1 MAENLLRTLRCR
13 NANRPGV
20 FGRLASALGAAGA
33 NLGDIRTV
41 WVGPE
46 HFVRDIDIIVD
57 DAAMLAR
64 AVAEVDAVD
73 DVDLLE
79 VIDEV
84 HELHIDGKLEV
95 RATHP
100 VRTLHDLRRVY
111 TPGVAEVARTIAADP
126 EDSYLYTIRGKAVAI
141 VTNGTRV
148 LGLGNV
154 GPLAALPVMEGK
166 AALLQQFV
174 GLSAWPLV
182 LDTRDADEIVAT
194 TLHVAQGFGAIQL
207 EDIESP
213 VCFEVERRLVEALEM
228 PVLHDDQH
236 GTAVATLAA
245 ASNAMRRVGLE
256 LASARV
262 GIVGLGAAG
271 TAIARMLGAVTAQP
285 VLGSDPGA
293 DAIARLVALGGE
305 PARDLADLM
314 ARADLVVAVTGR
326 AGLIPAGAVRRGQVI
341 LALTNPDPEIRPED
355 ALAAGAAFA
364 ADGRS
369 VNNLLGFPG
378 ILRAAVDTRARRIDQ
393 GMYVA
398 AAHAIAR
405 LAGHDELV
413 PNPLRGD
420 VHRAVA
426 RAVAEAA
433 TKSGLARVVVPS
445 DYMLQ
450 VPASTKLPGYR

>member
-1 MAENLLRTLRCR
+1 MAEPLLRTLRCR

-20 FGRLASALGAAGA
+20 FGRLASAMGAAGA
-33 NLGDIRTV
+33 NLGDIRSV
-41 WVGPE
+41 WVGPA
-46 HFVRDIDIIVD
+46 HIVRDIDVSFD
-57 DAAMLAR
+57 DASTLEHAIEAIR
-64 AVAEVDAVD
+64 ALE

-79 VIDEV
+79 VIDDV

-100 VRTLHDLRRVY
+100 VRTLHDLRRIY
-111 TPGVAEVARTIAADP
+111 TPGVAEVVRTIARDP
-126 EDSYLYTIRGKAVAI
+126 DESYLYTTRGKSVAI

-154 GPLAALPVMEGK
+154 GPLASLPVMEGK
-166 AALLQQFV
+166 CALLHQFV

-182 LDTRDADEIVAT
+182 LATRDPDEIVET
-194 TLHVAQGFGAIQL
+194 VLHIAQGFGAIQL

-213 VCFEVERRLVEALEM
+213 VCFEVERRLVEHLEM

-236 GTAVATLAA
+236 GTAVAALAA
-245 ASNAMRRVGLE
+245 SLNAMRRAGLE
-256 LASARV
+256 LGASRV
-262 GIVGLGAAG
+262 GVIGLGAAG
-271 TAIARMLGAVTAQP
+271 TAIARMLGAVSAHP
-285 VLGSDPGA
+285 VLGFDPGA
-293 DAIARLVALGGE
+293 EAVARLRALGGE
-305 PARDLADLM
+305 PVRDIPELM

-326 AGLIPAGAVRRGQVI
+326 AGLIPASAVRRGQGI
-341 LALTNPDPEIRPED
+341 LALTNPEPEIRPED

-378 ILRAAVDTRARRIDQ
+378 ILRAAIDTRARRIDPT
-393 GMYVA
+393 MYVA

-405 LAGHDELV
+405 LARENELV
-413 PNPLRGD
+413 PNPLRID

-426 RAVAEAA
+426 RAVADAA
-433 TKSGLARVVVPS
+433 QKAGVARVIVPI
-445 DYMLQ
+445 DYMLGGA
-450 VPASTKLPGYR
+450 PPHDEGLG